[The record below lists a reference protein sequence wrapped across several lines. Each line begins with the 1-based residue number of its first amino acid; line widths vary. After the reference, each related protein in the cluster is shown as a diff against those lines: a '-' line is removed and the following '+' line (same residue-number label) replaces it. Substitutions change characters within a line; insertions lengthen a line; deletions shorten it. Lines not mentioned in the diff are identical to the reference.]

1 MKRQDDRTSRLTLAV
16 RDAGAKGVQFV
27 ECAHQS
33 WKERRRV
40 DVPSLE
46 I

>member
-1 MKRQDDRTSRLTLAV
+1 MKRQDDKTSGLKPAV
-16 RDAGAKGVQFV
+16 RDAGAAGVQFV
-27 ECAHQS
+27 KCAHRS

-40 DVPSLE
+40 DVPPLD

>member
-1 MKRQDDRTSRLTLAV
+1 MKRQDDRTSRLKLAV
-16 RDAGAKGVQFV
+16 RDAGAKGVQLV
-27 ECAHQS
+27 EGAHRN

-40 DVPSLE
+40 DVPSLD